1 MRKKVNIGGSANG
14 RPSLSESENFGSSP
28 SPPAISQN
36 PISLAVAPRFARR
49 DEGDTAFPP

>member
-28 SPPAISQN
+28 SPPAN
-36 PISLAVAPRFARR
+36 LSLVRAHESRR
-49 DEGDTAFPP
+49 RKPKT